1 MFIDVVP
8 NGRSAPAVLLRES
21 YREGKRVL
29 KRTLANLTGLPPALI
44 DGLRVLLDGGTVVG
58 RPEEALEIRR
68 ALPHDHVSAALAT
81 MRRLDLVR
89 LLGRA
94 ASRERDLALA
104 LIASRVIAPGSKLAT
119 VRALSEET
127 ATSSLGRELGLG
139 AIREAEIYAALD
151 WLGEQQERI
160 ERALARRHLHDG
172 TLVLYD
178 VSSSYLEGRCCE
190 LARRGY
196 SRDHRPDRLQV
207 VYGLLCDRQGRPV
220 AVEVFEGDTA
230 DPATLGEQIDKL
242 KRRFG
247 LRHVVL
253 VGDRGMI
260 TAARIRDELRPAGLD
275 WITSLRAPQIQALA
289 EAGGPLQPSLFDE
302 RDMAEITS
310 PDWPGER
317 LVVCRNPDLA
327 RERTRK
333 RAALLAATERD
344 LARIAAAVRR
354 KHKPLRGQAE
364 IGLASGAVIDR
375 HKMAKHFE
383 LTITEDSF
391 AWRRNDASI
400 ACEARLDGLY
410 VIRTNVPASALD
422 AAAAVRAYKDLARVE
437 RAFRTLKGIDLQIR
451 PVHHWLAPR
460 VRAHVFLCMLAYY
473 VEWHLREAWAP
484 LLFHKHDAAGAEAER
499 TSPVQ
504 VAAVSPAT
512 QRKRTTRRTEA
523 GLPVV
528 GYAGLMQHLA
538 TLTLNIVAVPKAP
551 RLLSPCSPSR
561 HRCRPPPSNSSA
573 LPLQCPVASQAE
585 HEKPRKSLGRSSPHS
600 KNLGIESRISQTF
613 RNNAKRAEAIRQ

>member
-29 KRTLANLTGLPPALI
+29 KRTLANLTGLPPALL

-68 ALPHDHVSAALAT
+68 ALPHGHVSAVLAT
-81 MRRLDLVR
+81 MRRLDLMR
-89 LLGRA
+89 LLGRSP
-94 ASRERDLALA
+94 SRERDLALA

-190 LARRGY
+190 LARQGY
-196 SRDHRPDRLQV
+196 SRDHRPDRLQI
-207 VYGLLCDRQGRPV
+207 VYGLLCDRQGRPI
-220 AVEVFEGDTA
+220 AVEVFEGNTA

-289 EAGGPLQPSLFDE
+289 EEGGPLQPTLFDE

-310 PDWPGER
+310 PDHPGER

-327 RERTRK
+327 HERTRK
-333 RAALLAATERD
+333 RAALLAATEQD

-364 IGLASGAVIDR
+364 IGLAAGAVIDR
-375 HKMAKHFE
+375 HKMAKHFT
-383 LTITEDSF
+383 LTITVDSF
-391 AWRRNDASI
+391 AWRRNDANI
-400 ACEARLDGLY
+400 EREARLDGLY
-410 VIRTNVPASALD
+410 VIRTNVPASAMD
-422 AAAAVRAYKDLARVE
+422 AAGAVRAYKDLARVE

-484 LLFHKHDAAGAEAER
+484 LLFHEHDAAGADAER
-499 TSPVQ
+499 ISPVQ
-504 VAAVSPAT
+504 AAAVSPAT
-512 QRKRTTRRTEA
+512 QRKRATRRTEA

-528 GYAGLMQHLA
+528 NYAGLMQHLA
-538 TLTLNIVAVPKAP
+538 TLTLNIVAVPKASDAAFTMIAKP
-551 RLLSPCSPSR
+551 T
-561 HRCRPPPSNSSA
+561 
-573 LPLQCPVASQAE
+573 PLQAAALELLGATPPVS
-585 HEKPRKSLGRSSPHS
+585 SSPPD
-600 KNLGIESRISQTF
+600 
-613 RNNAKRAEAIRQ
+613 

>member
-29 KRTLANLTGLPPALI
+29 KRTLANLSALPPPLI

-68 ALPHDHVSAALAT
+68 SLPHGHVSAVLAT

-89 LLGRA
+89 LLGRS

-151 WLGEQQERI
+151 WLGEQQARI

-190 LARRGY
+190 LARQGY
-196 SRDHRPDRLQV
+196 SRDHRPDRLQI

-230 DPATLGEQIDKL
+230 DPATLGAQIDKL

-289 EAGGPLQPSLFDE
+289 EAGGPLQPTLFDE

-310 PDWPGER
+310 PDHPGER

-333 RAALLAATERD
+333 RDALLAATERD

-354 KHKPLRGQAE
+354 RHKPLRGQAE
-364 IGLASGAVIDR
+364 IGLAAGAVIDR
-375 HKMAKHFE
+375 HKMAKHFA
-383 LTITEDSF
+383 LTIAEDSF
-391 AWRRNDASI
+391 AWRRNDANI
-400 ACEARLDGLY
+400 EREARLDGLY
-410 VIRTNVPASALD
+410 VIRTNVPASAMD

-484 LLFHKHDAAGAEAER
+484 LLFHEHDAAGAEAER
-499 TSPVQ
+499 ISPVQ
-504 VAAVSPAT
+504 AAAVSPAT
-512 QRKRTTRRTEA
+512 QRKRATRRTEA

-528 GYAGLMQHLA
+528 DYAGLMQHLA
-538 TLTLNIVAVPKAP
+538 TLTLNIVAVPKAQDAAFTMLAKP
-551 RLLSPCSPSR
+551 T
-561 HRCRPPPSNSSA
+561 
-573 LPLQCPVASQAE
+573 PLQAAALELLGATPPVS
-585 HEKPRKSLGRSSPHS
+585 SSPPD
-600 KNLGIESRISQTF
+600 
-613 RNNAKRAEAIRQ
+613 